1 MMRRARRMALS
12 AAAVVC
18 AANLAVLATGTAGD
32 VPVQAATLPG
42 KAFAAPARDLAPLD
56 VTTTTTTTPPPT
68 TTTVPRPIDPP
79 RQAYTPEPHVV
90 IGTIEIPRLG
100 LSVPLNQGISLH
112 SIDRGPSHWPG
123 TALPGAPN
131 GNTVVAGH
139 RVTKTRPFRHIDTL
153 APGDQIIFAVG
164 GLRSVY
170 EVYEH
175 EVVTPDAT
183 WIVNQTAEPIVT
195 LFACHPPG
203 SARYRYVVRGRLVS
217 TSPV

>member
-1 MMRRARRMALS
+1 MRRVRRIVLS

-42 KAFAAPARDLAPLD
+42 EAFAAPARDLAPLD
-56 VTTTTTTTPPPT
+56 PTTTTTTAAPT

-79 RQAYTPEPHVV
+79 KQAYAPEPHVV
-90 IGTIEIPRLG
+90 IGAIEIPKLG
-100 LSVPLNQGISLH
+100 LAVPLNQGISLH

-123 TALPGAPN
+123 TALPGSPN

-139 RVTKTRPFRHIDTL
+139 RVTHSHPFRHIDTL
-153 APGDQIIFAVG
+153 VAGDQIIFAVNG
-164 GLRSVY
+164 IRSVY
-170 EVYEH
+170 EVYETD
-175 EVVTPDAT
+175 VVTPDAT
-183 WIVNQTAEPIVT
+183 WIVNQTPEPIVT

-217 TSPV
+217 TSPA

>member
-1 MMRRARRMALS
+1 MRRVRRIVLG

-18 AANLAVLATGTAGD
+18 AANLAVLASGSGSD

-42 KAFAAPARDLAPLD
+42 EAFAAPARDLATLD
-56 VTTTTTTTPPPT
+56 PTTTTTTTAPPT

-79 RQAYTPEPHVV
+79 EQAYAPEPHVV
-90 IGTIEIPRLG
+90 IGSIEIPKLG
-100 LSVPLNQGISLH
+100 LSVPLNQGISLR

-123 TALPGAPN
+123 TALPGSPN

-139 RVTKTRPFRHIDTL
+139 RVTKTKPFRHIDTL
-153 APGDQIIFAVG
+153 VPGDQIIFAVDG
-164 GLRSVY
+164 VRSVY

-183 WIVNQTAEPIVT
+183 WIVNQTPEPIVT

-217 TSPV
+217 TSPA